1 MAKQTHQP
9 YQLICEEQ
17 YSLQAEFTVA
27 ELEKVLEQDT
37 QKVHHH
43 SIIITFSSEPS
54 DTSTPTPPARVLS
67 TLDSYSIWGCL
78 AFTDLGFIPTSSAEM
93 MLIPQMPPETESV
106 SPLLR

>member
-27 ELEKVLEQDT
+27 ELEKVLEQET

-43 SIIITFSSEPS
+43 SITFSSEPS
-54 DTSTPTPPARVLS
+54 DTSTPTPPARVL
-67 TLDSYSIWGCL
+67 
-78 AFTDLGFIPTSSAEM
+78 
-93 MLIPQMPPETESV
+93 
-106 SPLLR
+106 